1 MRTMMMKIKTK
12 LAYKF
17 LSIAVGTKGRL
28 SPNWN
33 IPFHIKIEIKSIF
46 NLTLKIAAYFMFW
59 KRIVSFSLSLFFS
72 TFRKRFKSIK
82 MLLENLLLFL
92 LLWLFFTKTKKSIC
106 TNFLFHCYRQMSRR
120 NLSWIKNHFLR
131 RPERRL

>member
-1 MRTMMMKIKTK
+1 MMMKIKTK

-59 KRIVSFSLSLFFS
+59 KRIVSFFLSLSS
-72 TFRKRFKSIK
+72 SA
-82 MLLENLLLFL
+82 LLE
-92 LLWLFFTKTKKSIC
+92 KD
-106 TNFLFHCYRQMSRR
+106 
-120 NLSWIKNHFLR
+120 LR
-131 RPERRL
+131 V